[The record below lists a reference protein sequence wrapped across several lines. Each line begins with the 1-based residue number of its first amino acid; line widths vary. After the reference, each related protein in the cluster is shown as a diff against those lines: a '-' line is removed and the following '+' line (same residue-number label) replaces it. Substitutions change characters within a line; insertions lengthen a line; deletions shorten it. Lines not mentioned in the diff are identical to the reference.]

1 MLNLKTIFALLVSAV
16 ILVGCT
22 TPDTVT
28 PEQIQIAK
36 LRTEL
41 TRTSSD
47 TKSLVNQI
55 EDLSSRCR
63 RLESEN
69 ASLRNMLSQTQS
81 SLRDMSSKVSETQQG
96 VRELAKTSSRTEDIA
111 ALNKAYNQ
119 IVAQLKNM
127 NEATLESQRKTDKN
141 LQVIQGDAKTL
152 QGYINENRTKLAQLE
167 SRISEVDSR
176 ARQAAQQA
184 AQRQSSSS
192 SSGSGSSSSA
202 QQIVRTG
209 KPSSPNISY
218 DSLYEHVVAAGES
231 IWMIAR
237 DYGVTITDI
246 YNVNPDLTSTSLRVG
261 QKIRVPKRQE

>member
-1 MLNLKTIFALLVSAV
+1 
-16 ILVGCT
+16 
-22 TPDTVT
+22 
-28 PEQIQIAK
+28 
-36 LRTEL
+36 
-41 TRTSSD
+41 
-47 TKSLVNQI
+47 
-55 EDLSSRCR
+55 
-63 RLESEN
+63 
-69 ASLRNMLSQTQS
+69 
-81 SLRDMSSKVSETQQG
+81 
-96 VRELAKTSSRTEDIA
+96 
-111 ALNKAYNQ
+111 
-119 IVAQLKNM
+119 
-127 NEATLESQRKTDKN
+127 
-141 LQVIQGDAKTL
+141 

>member
-1 MLNLKTIFALLVSAV
+1 MLTIKKIFALSVAAAL
-16 ILVGCT
+16 LWGCA

-41 TRTSSD
+41 NRTSSD

-63 RLESEN
+63 NLENEN
-69 ASLRNMLSQTQS
+69 ASLRSMLSQTQG
-81 SLRDMSSKVSETQQG
+81 SLRDVSSRVSETQQG
-96 VRELAKTSSRTEDIA
+96 LSQLSKSSSRTEDIQ

-119 IVAQLKNM
+119 LVGQLKTM
-127 NEATLESQRKTDKN
+127 NEANLESQRKIDKN

-176 ARQAAQQA
+176 ARQAAQRQA
-184 AQRQSSSS
+184 SHS
-192 SSGSGSSSSA
+192 SSGSSGTSGGSSS
-202 QQIVRTG
+202 QIVRTG
-209 KPSSPNISY
+209 KPSSANISY

-246 YNVNPDLTSTSLRVG
+246 YNVNPDLTSTALKVG

>member
-1 MLNLKTIFALLVSAV
+1 MLSIKKIFVLSVSAALLW
-16 ILVGCT
+16 GCA

-41 TRTSSD
+41 NRTTSD
-47 TKSLVNQI
+47 TKGLVNQV
-55 EDLSSRCR
+55 EDLSARCKS
-63 RLESEN
+63 LESEN
-69 ASLRNMLSQTQS
+69 ANLRSMLSQTQG
-81 SLRDMSSKVSETQQG
+81 SLRDVSSRVSETQQG
-96 VRELAKTSSRTEDIA
+96 LNQLAKSSSRTEDIQ

-119 IVAQLKNM
+119 LVGQLKTM
-127 NEATLESQRKTDKN
+127 NEANLESQRKIDKN

-152 QGYINENRTKLAQLE
+152 QGYINENRTKLASLE

-176 ARQAAQQA
+176 ARQAAARA
-184 AQRQSSSS
+184 ASSA
-192 SSGSGSSSSA
+192 SSGASGQSAPA

-209 KPSSPNISY
+209 KPSSANITY

-231 IWMIAR
+231 IWMIAK
-237 DYGVTITDI
+237 DYGVSITDI

-261 QKIRVPKRQE
+261 QKIRVPKRTDQ

>member
-1 MLNLKTIFALLVSAV
+1 MLNTKTIFALFASAV

-63 RLESEN
+63 SLESEN

-81 SLRDMSSKVSETQQG
+81 SLRDVSSKVSETQQG

-167 SRISEVDSR
+167 ARLSEVDSR

-184 AQRQSSSS
+184 AQRQTSS

>member
-1 MLNLKTIFALLVSAV
+1 MLTIKKIFALSVAAAL
-16 ILVGCT
+16 LWGCA

-41 TRTSSD
+41 NRTSSD

-63 RLESEN
+63 NLENEN
-69 ASLRNMLSQTQS
+69 ASLRNMLSQTQG
-81 SLRDMSSKVSETQQG
+81 SLRDVSSRVSETQQG
-96 VRELAKTSSRTEDIA
+96 LSQLSKSSSRTEDIQ

-119 IVAQLKNM
+119 LVGQLKTM
-127 NEATLESQRKTDKN
+127 NEANLESQRKIDKN

-167 SRISEVDSR
+167 SRILEVDSR
-176 ARQAAQQA
+176 ARQAAQRQA
-184 AQRQSSSS
+184 SHS
-192 SSGSGSSSSA
+192 SSGSSGTSGGSSS
-202 QQIVRTG
+202 QIVRTG
-209 KPSSPNISY
+209 KPSSANISY

-246 YNVNPDLTSTSLRVG
+246 YNVNPDLTSTALKVG